1 MADEKAKREARA
13 AYMREYRQRKKAER
27 EALEAGAGIG
37 SPDPLAE
44 FLGALGQGVS
54 GLLRQRGLEKEAGL
68 LLAISRRLT
77 EKSGE
82 G

>member
-44 FLGALGQGVS
+44 FFEALGLGVA
-54 GLLRQRGLEKEAGL
+54 GILRQRSLEEEADL
-68 LLAISRRLT
+68 LIAASRRLV
-77 EKSGE
+77 EENSE